1 MAPKKRPAKKAGKV
15 KKAPVRKP
23 RPAKA
28 RSETSVMDVMATI
41 KQPMA
46 LDLRMKGHTF
56 REIAAEL
63 DVDVST
69 AHRYVKA
76 ALEELAE
83 LTHDKAKHLRAMEL
97 ARLDGLLAKVWP
109 FATGDLS
116 ALVAQLRERQKELAE
131 VDPKAAKKGALAA
144 LIADLVDGVPQDA
157 YLKRALNIIQL
168 RARLLGLEAPVK
180 HAHTD
185 PTGEEER
192 QVPYAFPMPPGLSLE
207 EWQKAAAR
215 AAAKPGGT

>member
-1 MAPKKRPAKKAGKV
+1 MAPKKRPAKKAGKA
-15 KKAPVRKP
+15 KKAPARKP
-23 RPAKA
+23 RPSKA

-46 LDLRMKGHTF
+46 LQLRVKGLTF
-56 REIAAEL
+56 REIAEEL
-63 DVDVST
+63 GVDVST
-69 AHRYVKA
+69 AHRYVKDGLA
-76 ALEELAE
+76 ELAE

-116 ALVAQLRERQKELAE
+116 ALVAQLRERQAELAAI
-131 VDPKAAKKGALAA
+131 DPKAAKKGALAS
-144 LIADLVDGVPQDA
+144 LIADLVDGIPQDD
-157 YLKRALNIIQL
+157 YIKRALNIIQL

-180 HAHTD
+180 HASTD

-192 QVPYAFPMPPGLSLE
+192 QVPYAFPLPPGLSIE

-215 AAAKPGGT
+215 AAKTGGT